1 MVPFLHG
8 TMPERLHRQLRRRGV
23 TVHTL
28 NTVAQIL
35 GLVSFV
41 GFIWLVVLAFK
52 RSVGWGVGVLF
63 LSPIAAAFFARK
75 YWDEVKLSFGVYAST
90 LLASTAIVLY
100 LFTAWGGW
108 NFVTTVVTTI
118 SRSAAQQRP
127 ITEEE
132 DLEVKHSLLVLL
144 ENATE
149 SEENRQTIAAMK
161 QFLEGKGGSTKEEQI
176 EIVYDFSSLMREYG
190 FDVDPKEWLQ
200 AGQIRR
206 APPTRERRN
215 GREDMRASI
224 QEKTAASGRSQ
235 ETDSGTP
242 PGTRNPRPKGPQSRL
257 ISFAEA
263 KSYIG
268 AHVILTGRNGL
279 EQEGTLIDVSGTML
293 RFETYMSGGRM
304 SFEFKKEQIES
315 LKVLFD

>member
-1 MVPFLHG
+1 
-8 TMPERLHRQLRRRGV
+8 
-23 TVHTL
+23 VHTL
-28 NTVAQIL
+28 NTVALIL

-41 GFIWLVVLAFK
+41 VFIWLVVLAFK
-52 RSVGWGVGVLF
+52 RSVGWGLSVLF

-90 LLASTAIVLY
+90 LLVSTAIVLY

-161 QFLEGKGGSTKEEQI
+161 HLLEGKGGFTNVEQI
-176 EIVYDFSSLMREYG
+176 EIVYDFSSLMEEYG
-190 FDVDPKEWLQ
+190 FDVDPKEWLH
-200 AGQIRR
+200 AGQIRKT
-206 APPTRERRN
+206 PPATERRDVRDDVLAN
-215 GREDMRASI
+215 I
-224 QEKTAASGRSQ
+224 QEEAADFENRQ
-235 ETDSGTP
+235 EMDSGKTLGAP
-242 PGTRNPRPKGPQSRL
+242 NPRSGSPQSQV

-279 EQEGTLIDVSGTML
+279 EQEGTLVDVSGNML

>member
-1 MVPFLHG
+1 
-8 TMPERLHRQLRRRGV
+8 
-23 TVHTL
+23 VHTL

-41 GFIWLVVLAFK
+41 VFIWLVVLAFK
-52 RSVGWGVGVLF
+52 RSVRWGLGVLF

-75 YWDEVKLSFGVYAST
+75 YWDEVKWSFGIYAST

-127 ITEEE
+127 ITAEE
-132 DLEVKHSLLVLL
+132 DLAVKHSLLVLL
-144 ENATE
+144 ENATA
-149 SEENRQTIAAMK
+149 SEENRQKIAAMK
-161 QFLEGKGGSTKEEQI
+161 HLLEGKGGFTEVEQI
-176 EIVYDFSSLMREYG
+176 EIVYDFSSLMEEYG
-190 FDVDPKEWLQ
+190 FNVDPKEWLR
-200 AGQIRR
+200 AGQIRKT
-206 APPTRERRN
+206 PPAKERRDIRDDVLAN
-215 GREDMRASI
+215 IRE
-224 QEKTAASGRSQ
+224 EAADFENRQ
-235 ETDSGTP
+235 KMDSGKTLGAP
-242 PGTRNPRPKGPQSRL
+242 NPRSEGPQSRV

-279 EQEGTLIDVSGTML
+279 QQEGTLVEVSGNML